1 MTTFTHDQNR
11 KLIKGSRL
19 GPIEY
24 PVNSN
29 NIELFLSEVSNKDDL
44 KKKLF
49 RKSDT
54 LDRIV
59 NELKAEFRVS
69 QDEHIRIWVRSSLD
83 WSLISSYD
91 FTIFEKTLE
100 ELVILNGQHI
110 IIEVK
115 NEDGTWPRDVGYHKR
130 GDLQQY
136 SPTERSKIQELFQE
150 EENLHIKA
158 SNKKDEL
165 VMLLQRMTLIEADI
179 KKTIIP
185 TDNSLSHKISHI
197 ERKRQK
203 LSQLR
208 EIDPESKKNEDEPF
222 VDFLTKS
229 IREKEET
236 LTCPVCLETASAPLF
251 TCHQMHL
258 VCGGCRPRLVTCP
271 ECRAGYSGNTRH
283 RWAEREAEHLQRLK
297 QELSVL
303 TGE

>member
-1 MTTFTHDQNR
+1 M
-11 KLIKGSRL
+11 
-19 GPIEY
+19 
-24 PVNSN
+24 
-29 NIELFLSEVSNKDDL
+29 
-44 KKKLF
+44 
-49 RKSDT
+49 
-54 LDRIV
+54 
-59 NELKAEFRVS
+59 
-69 QDEHIRIWVRSSLD
+69 
-83 WSLISSYD
+83 
-91 FTIFEKTLE
+91 
-100 ELVILNGQHI
+100 ILNGQHI
-110 IIEVK
+110 IIEVR

-136 SPTERSKIQELFQE
+136 SPTERSKIQEVFQE

-229 IREKEET
+229 IREKEEA

-283 RWAEREAEHLQRLK
+283 RWAEREVEHLQRLK